1 MKIESTDKEI
11 RTILQS
17 GYYRIPRF
25 QRPYSWEKDHIQD
38 FWNDIVID
46 SEDDYFIGSMVVYK
60 QEKGYFGIVD
70 GQQRLTTITIFL
82 SVLRNVMNSI
92 GISDSAQGIHALI
105 ERKNIDNVPEY
116 ILTSE
121 SSYPFM
127 QEYIQKFGVPD
138 LKVKPLEEE
147 KTLQNAFSQIEKLI
161 TGVVDSIKVDTTIK
175 KEDKLDRISEKLRD
189 IRDSLLDLKVIFI
202 ELDDEDD
209 AYIIFETLN
218 TRGKDLNTSDL
229 IKNHLTKL
237 IKSTN
242 SNLDSTKEKWS
253 RLRRNIEESQSDIEL
268 DPYLHTYWLSRHEF
282 VTQKSLF
289 KEVKKRVTKLNAKEF
304 LESLLDD
311 SNIYRSIFEPEYHQ
325 WSKQENQIFRA
336 LEALNLFRVKLQVPS
351 VLSILR
357 SYFKG
362 DIKMAAAVRALDSIA
377 KFHFIF
383 TAVTSQRSSG
393 GISQMY
399 SSTARRLHEATDSQ
413 KKNDV
418 LNEFRTKLKDRIPSQ
433 SEFDVNFEQIAFTK
447 SNSKQKKL
455 VQYILGE
462 LHRAENP
469 GIPIDYSQMTIE
481 HIYPENPI
489 DGNALDSSII
499 GKIGNLI
506 LIDQD
511 LNDKLANKSFPEKI
525 KILTQNGIKLDE
537 TLKQAVEWNEQT
549 IASRTLELSKLAYE
563 KVWRIY

>member
-147 KTLQNAFSQIEKLI
+147 NTLQNAFSQIEKLI

-242 SNLDSTKEKWS
+242 SNVDSTKEKWS

-268 DPYLHTYWLSRHEF
+268 DPYLHTY
-282 VTQKSLF
+282 
-289 KEVKKRVTKLNAKEF
+289 
-304 LESLLDD
+304 
-311 SNIYRSIFEPEYHQ
+311 
-325 WSKQENQIFRA
+325 
-336 LEALNLFRVKLQVPS
+336 
-351 VLSILR
+351 
-357 SYFKG
+357 
-362 DIKMAAAVRALDSIA
+362 
-377 KFHFIF
+377 
-383 TAVTSQRSSG
+383 
-393 GISQMY
+393 
-399 SSTARRLHEATDSQ
+399 
-413 KKNDV
+413 
-418 LNEFRTKLKDRIPSQ
+418 
-433 SEFDVNFEQIAFTK
+433 
-447 SNSKQKKL
+447 
-455 VQYILGE
+455 
-462 LHRAENP
+462 
-469 GIPIDYSQMTIE
+469 
-481 HIYPENPI
+481 
-489 DGNALDSSII
+489 
-499 GKIGNLI
+499 
-506 LIDQD
+506 
-511 LNDKLANKSFPEKI
+511 
-525 KILTQNGIKLDE
+525 
-537 TLKQAVEWNEQT
+537 
-549 IASRTLELSKLAYE
+549 
-563 KVWRIY
+563 